1 MVTLEQYK
9 EAVAAARRPEL
20 YASVAKLV
28 VLLVGLYGVPLG
40 LMSLLSPYSDACV
53 EAGAQWIVLHDLGP
67 EQTKLIGLLSLLLI
81 ALLVGLVL
89 AVPVIG
95 LLRLIDRGRRQDR
108 RLFCPHCNAPLGW
121 LVMVT
126 GNCPR
131 CGGRALDVPEE
142 GTAAEGAGGPGHHLL
157 TVDEFNAAVR
167 NRLRLKD
174 PEHRDPRVKCPRCQA
189 ELAGRRFQVVATRRC
204 PRCEAPVLEDPD
216 TTPPASG
223 PHPEQPRPS
232 PAVFRAGSESYRRW
246 CLFGGMSLACLAFTP
261 LFLVLCGETPL
272 RPLLGETGVAVLA
285 FAALLLGACLALR
298 VSWLAE
304 RRLRRK
310 FHLDCPHCGQSLY
323 HPSGVVLAA
332 RRCYHCGRRA
342 LAEEEELAPA

>member
-9 EAVAAARRPEL
+9 EAAAAARPREL
-20 YASVAKLV
+20 YAAVAKLV
-28 VLLVGLYGVPLG
+28 VVLVGVYAVPLG
-40 LMSLLSPYSDACV
+40 LMSLIRPYSQALIDTCV
-53 EAGAQWIVLHDLGP
+53 HWIVLHDLSYG
-67 EQTKLIGLLSLLLI
+67 QTKLIGLLSLLLI
-81 ALLVGLVL
+81 ALPVGLVL
-89 AVPVIG
+89 GLPVIG
-95 LLRLIDRGRRQDR
+95 LWRLIDRGRRQDR
-108 RLFCPHCNAPLGW
+108 RLFCPHCDARLGW
-121 LVMVT
+121 LVTVT
-126 GNCPR
+126 GNCQR
-131 CGGRALDVPEE
+131 CGRRALDVPEG
-142 GTAAEGAGGPGHHLL
+142 GTAAGGPGHQLL
-157 TVDEFNAAVR
+157 TVEEFNAAVR
-167 NRLRLKD
+167 NRLRCKD
-174 PEHRDPRVKCPRCQA
+174 PEHRDPRVKCPWCQA
-189 ELAGRRFQVVATRRC
+189 ELVGRRFQVVATRKC

-216 TTPPASG
+216 NTPPASG

-232 PAVFRAGSESYRRW
+232 LAVFRAGSESYRRW
-246 CLFGGMSLACLAFTP
+246 CLFGGMSLACLAFAP

-323 HPSGVVLAA
+323 HPSGVVLAT